1 MELGVD
7 ACPLLFLFLYI
18 LVAWR
23 GRALNDAYALMMK
36 KSQKNRLVGLQ
47 NQKDGV

>member
-23 GRALNDAYALMMK
+23 GMGR
-36 KSQKNRLVGLQ
+36 GIE
-47 NQKDGV
+47 